1 MLLFFAALL
10 VGCLSSLD
18 ANADFLASSKQ
29 YFPGTFS
36 VKADFMHSAYTS
48 INHPLN
54 LFAESDFQDVLIKYV
69 DERTGDMFAFS
80 LEYMDKQR
88 HFAIGLS
95 HNQTANNSIK
105 IDGTIVYAN
114 FVYPVDR
121 DHWFIGI
128 NNFYVQDLDYQNSLG
143 KNTLYKYEDKKN
155 DDRMALQY
163 SVSSKISSSIGN
175 KIGMQ
180 FGYAW
185 HTNDRL
191 DIILSYN
198 KLFFLLAMDVETEIY
213 LGNQQYSI
221 YQPNKTPIEQ
231 YNASIDAISIGI
243 NYKLGHFHK
252 LH

>member
-18 ANADFLASSKQ
+18 ANADFLASSNQ

-36 VKADFMHSAYTS
+36 VKSALRHSSYTS
-48 INHPLN
+48 INHPIN
-54 LFAESDFQDVLIKYV
+54 LFDESDFDDAIIQYI

-80 LEYMDKQR
+80 LEYMDKHR

-95 HNQTANNSIK
+95 HNHTTNNIIK
-105 IDGTIVYAN
+105 IDGMIVYAN

-121 DHWFIGI
+121 DYWFVGI
-128 NNFYVQDLDYQNSLG
+128 NNFYAQDLDYQNSVEN
-143 KNTLYKYEDKKN
+143 NTLYKHEDDTDNKTV
-155 DDRMALQY
+155 ALKY
-163 SVSSKISSSIGN
+163 SVNTEISSSIGN
-175 KIGMQ
+175 KIGLQ

-185 HTNDRL
+185 HANDRL

-198 KLFFLLAMDVETEIY
+198 KLFFSLAMDVETEIY
-213 LGNQQYSI
+213 LENQQYK
-221 YQPNKTPIEQ
+221 PNTTQIEP

-243 NYKLGHFHK
+243 NYKLGHFHQ

>member
-1 MLLFFAALL
+1 MLLLFIALI

-54 LFAESDFQDVLIKYV
+54 LFPESDFQDALIQYI

-80 LEYMDKQR
+80 LEYIDKKKN
-88 HFAIGLS
+88 FAIGLS
-95 HNQTANNSIK
+95 HNNTAYSSIK
-105 IDGTIVYAN
+105 IDGMIVYAN

-121 DHWFIGI
+121 DYWFIGI
-128 NNFYVQDLDYQNSLG
+128 NNFDVQDLDYQNSLE
-143 KNTLYKYEDKKN
+143 KNTLYKYEDKTN
-155 DDRMALQY
+155 GYSIALQY

-185 HTNDRL
+185 HANDRL

-198 KLFFLLAMDVETEIY
+198 KLFSLAMDVKTEIY

-221 YQPNKTPIEQ
+221 YQPSTTQIEP
-231 YNASIDAISIGI
+231 YNASIEGISIGI
-243 NYKLGHFHK
+243 IYKLGHFHQ